1 MARSMLNGPKRGL
14 FYILTCST
22 FYVAGC
28 APQINMNEQLDLVA
42 IPAVW
47 QSPDISA
54 ARSELKW
61 LNENEISDLPA
72 IVLKAL
78 ENNPDIRISANRLR
92 TAMAQQS
99 ITDGARSIT
108 GDIRASATRG
118 GDFEGGTP
126 DNQSFS
132 LRGGLAW
139 EADIWG
145 RLASDSASAEQSVLA
160 SRNDYEY
167 ARMSLATRT
176 AQRWFD
182 VTESVLQNDLL
193 EQNLEKL
200 LQAQDLVDSRYA
212 RGLVDVLDVLQIE
225 TNVATAY
232 SNLANQ
238 RQTVT
243 ERMRTLETL
252 IGSYPTGRVPEK
264 VSLPALDNLIA
275 QGIPTNLLENRPD
288 IMAAKNRVS
297 AANYDLNVAKKALY
311 PSLSVSGS
319 VSAAD
324 SDIEDIFDIE
334 SLAWSVV
341 GNLVQPVLD
350 GSRRRQTVVINE
362 VALDSSLATYL
373 RTILTAY
380 QEAENALTAE
390 VTLAEQEEHLT
401 IAVDR
406 AIASEE
412 KALDQY
418 SKGLVDILSLVNVQR
433 NRISSQQ
440 SLLRVQH
447 RRLLNRADLHLA
459 LGGENIE
466 NYINQMAVANQGE
479 LRQVEISQES
489 L

>member
-1 MARSMLNGPKRGL
+1 MVNIGSKGYKSALLACS
-14 FYILTCST
+14 ILA
-22 FYVAGC
+22 AGC
-28 APQINMNEQLDLVA
+28 APQLNVDDQLNVVA
-42 IPAVW
+42 VPLVW
-47 QSPDISA
+47 QTPDIESVKTD
-54 ARSELKW
+54 LKW
-61 LNENEISDLPA
+61 LGTGEVKDLPA
-72 IVLKAL
+72 IVMQAL
-78 ENNPDIRISANRLR
+78 SNNPDLRVSANRLR
-92 TAMAQQS
+92 TALAQQS
-99 ITDGARSIT
+99 ITDGARSVT
-108 GDIRASATRG
+108 GDIRVSTSRS
-118 GDFEGGTP
+118 GDFQSGTS

-145 RLASDSASAEQSVLA
+145 RLASDSAAAEQSVLA
-160 SRNDYEY
+160 TKNDLEF

-182 VTESVLQNDLL
+182 VTESILQNNLL

-200 LQAQDLVDSRYA
+200 VQAQDLVDRRYA

-225 TNVATAY
+225 TNVASAR
-232 SNLANQ
+232 SNLASQ

-252 IGSYPTGRVPEK
+252 IGSYPSGRVQQDVK
-264 VSLPALDNLIA
+264 LPTLDDLLSM
-275 QGIPTNLLENRPD
+275 GIPSKLLEKRPD
-288 IMAAKNRVS
+288 IMAAKNRVVG
-297 AANYDLNVAKKALY
+297 ANYDLNVAKKALY

-319 VSAAD
+319 TSLSGAEIAD
-324 SDIEDIFDIE
+324 IVDIDR
-334 SLAWSVV
+334 LVWSVV

-350 GSRRRQTVVINE
+350 GSRRRNQIVINE
-362 VALDSSLATYL
+362 VALDSSLANYL
-373 RTILTAY
+373 KIVLAAY

-406 AIASEE
+406 ALASEE

-440 SLLRVQH
+440 SLLRVRH

-466 NYINQMAVANQGE
+466 NYINQMAGTSEVNSTQG
-479 LRQVEISQES
+479 S

>member
-1 MARSMLNGPKRGL
+1 VNIVSKGYKSALLACS
-14 FYILTCST
+14 ILAAS
-22 FYVAGC
+22 C
-28 APQINMNEQLDLVA
+28 APQLNVDDQLDVVA
-42 IPAVW
+42 VPIAW
-47 QSPDISA
+47 QTPDIISVK
-54 ARSELKW
+54 SDLKW
-61 LNENEISDLPA
+61 LGEGEVKDLPI
-72 IVLKAL
+72 IVMQAL
-78 ENNPDIRISANRLR
+78 SNNPDLRVSANRLR
-92 TAMAQQS
+92 TALAQQS

-108 GDIRASATRG
+108 GDIRVSASRS
-118 GDFEGGTP
+118 GDFQSGTS

-145 RLASDSASAEQSVLA
+145 RLASDSAAAEQSVLA
-160 SRNDYEY
+160 TKNDLEF

-182 VTESVLQNDLL
+182 VTESVLQYHLL

-200 LQAQDLVDSRYA
+200 VQAQDLVDRRYA

-225 TNVATAY
+225 TNVASAR
-232 SNLANQ
+232 SSLASQ

-243 ERMRTLETL
+243 ERMRILETL
-252 IGSYPTGRVPEK
+252 IGLYPSGRVHQDVK
-264 VSLPALDNLIA
+264 LPALDDLLPV
-275 QGIPTNLLENRPD
+275 GIPSKLLEKRPD
-288 IMAAKNRVS
+288 IMAAKNRVIG
-297 AANYDLNVAKKALY
+297 ANYDLNVAKKALY

-319 VSAAD
+319 TSL
-324 SDIEDIFDIE
+324 SGSEIEDIVDIDR
-334 SLAWSVV
+334 LVWSVV

-350 GSRRRQTVVINE
+350 GSRRRNQVVINE
-362 VALDSSLATYL
+362 VALDSSLANYL
-373 RTILTAY
+373 KTVLAAY

-406 AIASEE
+406 AIASED

-466 NYINQMAVANQGE
+466 NYINQMASTSETNSAQG
-479 LRQVEISQES
+479 S

>member
-1 MARSMLNGPKRGL
+1 MARLKLSGPKSGL
-14 FYILTCST
+14 LFILTCST
-22 FYVAGC
+22 FFAFGC
-28 APQINMNEQLDLVA
+28 APQINVDEQLDLVA
-42 IPAVW
+42 IPAAW
-47 QSPDISA
+47 QSPDIETV
-54 ARSELKW
+54 RSELKW
-61 LNENEISDLPA
+61 LDADEVSDLPT

-78 ENNPDIRISANRLR
+78 ENNPDLRISANRLR
-92 TAMAQQS
+92 TTLAQQS
-99 ITDGARSIT
+99 ITDGARSVT
-108 GDIRASATRG
+108 GDIRVSASRN
-118 GDFEGGTP
+118 GDFESGTA
-126 DNQSFS
+126 DNQSFT

-145 RLASDSASAEQSVLA
+145 RLASDSAAAEQSVLA

-182 VTESVLQNDLL
+182 VTESVLENDLL

-200 LQAQDLVDSRYA
+200 VQAQDLVDSRYA

-225 TNVATAY
+225 TNVATAR

-243 ERMRTLETL
+243 ERMRVLETL
-252 IGSYPTGRVPEK
+252 IGSYPSGRVPQD
-264 VSLPALDNLIA
+264 VALPALDNLINM
-275 QGIPTNLLENRPD
+275 GLPTNLLENRPD
-288 IMAAKNRVS
+288 IMAAKNRVLAS
-297 AANYDLNVAKKALY
+297 NYDLSVAKKALY
-311 PSLSVSGS
+311 PSLSVSGN
-319 VSAAD
+319 VSA
-324 SDIEDIFDIE
+324 SDNDLEDIFDIE

-380 QEAENALTAE
+380 EEAENALTAE
-390 VTLAEQEEHLT
+390 VTLAEQEQHLT
-401 IAVDR
+401 VAVDR
-406 AIASEE
+406 ALASEE

-466 NYINQMAVANQGE
+466 NYINQMADANQASN
-479 LRQVEISQES
+479 SQES

>member
-1 MARSMLNGPKRGL
+1 MA
-14 FYILTCST
+14 ILVKSGSKNRLMCVAACSA
-22 FYVAGC
+22 FLVAGC
-28 APQINMNEQLDLVA
+28 APHINVNDQLDMVA
-42 IPAVW
+42 IPAEW
-47 QSPDISA
+47 QSPDITTV
-54 ARSELKW
+54 RSELKW
-61 LNENEISDLPA
+61 LNNDEVKDLSS
-72 IVLKAL
+72 IVLLAL
-78 ENNPDIRISANRLR
+78 ENNPDLRVSANRLR
-92 TAMAQQS
+92 TALAQQS
-99 ITDGARSIT
+99 ITSGARSVT
-108 GDIRASATRG
+108 GDIRVSASRS
-118 GDFEGGTP
+118 GDFESGTA

-145 RLASDSASAEQSVLA
+145 RLASDNAAAEQSVL
-160 SRNDYEY
+160 SFKNDLEF

-225 TNVATAY
+225 TNVATAR

-252 IGSYPTGRVPEK
+252 IGSYPSGRVPQDIE
-264 VSLPALDNLIA
+264 LPELDNLVSM
-275 QGIPTNLLENRPD
+275 GIPTNLLANRPD
-288 IMAAKNRVS
+288 IMAAKNRVIG
-297 AANYDLNVAKKALY
+297 ANYDLNVAKKALY
-311 PSLSVSGS
+311 PSLNISGS
-319 VSAAD
+319 TTASGD
-324 SDIEDIFDIE
+324 NLGDIVDIDN
-334 SLAWSVV
+334 LVWSVV

-350 GSRRRQTVVINE
+350 GSRRRQQVVINE
-362 VALDSSLATYL
+362 VALDSSLANYL
-373 RTILTAY
+373 RTVLNAY
-380 QEAENALTAE
+380 EEAENALTAE
-390 VTLAEQEEHLT
+390 VTLAEQERHLT

-406 AIASEE
+406 AIASED

-433 NRISSQQ
+433 NRISAQQ
-440 SLLRVQH
+440 SLLRVKH

-466 NYINQMAVANQGE
+466 NYINQMSVSNQTAS
-479 LRQVEISQES
+479 IQEN

>member
-1 MARSMLNGPKRGL
+1 MIWWRFRQRGK
-14 FYILTCST
+14 
-22 FYVAGC
+22 
-28 APQINMNEQLDLVA
+28 
-42 IPAVW
+42 VW
-47 QSPDISA
+47 IISA

-61 LNENEISDLPA
+61 LNENEGKQFTGDCIKKRLR
-72 IVLKAL
+72 IILNL
-78 ENNPDIRISANRLR
+78 RISANRLR

-108 GDIRASATRG
+108 GDIRVSASRN
-118 GDFEGGTP
+118 GDFESGTP

-145 RLASDSASAEQSVLA
+145 RLASDSAAAEQSVLA

-200 LQAQDLVDSRYA
+200 LQAQDLVDNRYA

-252 IGSYPTGRVPEK
+252 IGSYPSGRVPEE

-275 QGIPTNLLENRPD
+275 TGIPTNLLENRPD
-288 IMAAKNRVS
+288 IMAAKKS
-297 AANYDLNVAKKALY
+297 CLC
-311 PSLSVSGS
+311 
-319 VSAAD
+319 
-324 SDIEDIFDIE
+324 
-334 SLAWSVV
+334 
-341 GNLVQPVLD
+341 
-350 GSRRRQTVVINE
+350 
-362 VALDSSLATYL
+362 
-373 RTILTAY
+373 
-380 QEAENALTAE
+380 
-390 VTLAEQEEHLT
+390 
-401 IAVDR
+401 
-406 AIASEE
+406 
-412 KALDQY
+412 
-418 SKGLVDILSLVNVQR
+418 GLIM
-433 NRISSQQ
+433 I
-440 SLLRVQH
+440 
-447 RRLLNRADLHLA
+447 
-459 LGGENIE
+459 
-466 NYINQMAVANQGE
+466 
-479 LRQVEISQES
+479 
-489 L
+489 

>member
-1 MARSMLNGPKRGL
+1 MARLVFNGSKFGL
-14 FYILTCST
+14 LIILSCST
-22 FYVAGC
+22 LFVTGC
-28 APQINMNEQLDLVA
+28 APQINVDEQLDLVA
-42 IPAVW
+42 IPAAW
-47 QSPDISA
+47 QSPDIEA

-61 LNENEISDLPA
+61 LDADEAQDLSA
-72 IVLKAL
+72 IVLRAL
-78 ENNPDIRISANRLR
+78 ENNPDLRISANRLR
-92 TAMAQQS
+92 TALAQQS
-99 ITDGARSIT
+99 IIDGARSVT
-108 GDIRASATRG
+108 GDIRVSASRS
-118 GDFEGGTP
+118 GDFESGTA

-145 RLASDSASAEQSVLA
+145 RLASDSAAAEQNVL
-160 SRNDYEY
+160 SLKNDLEY

-182 VTESVLQNDLL
+182 VSESILQNDLL
-193 EQNLEKL
+193 EQNLGKL

-225 TNVATAY
+225 TNVATAR
-232 SNLANQ
+232 SGLANQ

-243 ERMRTLETL
+243 ERMRILETL
-252 IGSYPTGRVPEK
+252 IGSYPTGKVPQV
-264 VSLPALDNLIA
+264 VSLPVLDNLIRM
-275 QGIPTNLLENRPD
+275 GIPTNLLEKRPD
-288 IMAAKNRVS
+288 ILSARNQVL
-297 AANYDLNVAKKALY
+297 AANYDLNAAKKALY

-319 VSAAD
+319 TSTSGD
-324 SDIEDIFDIE
+324 EIGDIVDIDT
-334 SLAWSVV
+334 LVWSVV
-341 GNLVQPVLD
+341 GNIVQPILD
-350 GSRRRQTVVINE
+350 GSRRRQQVVINE
-362 VALDSSLATYL
+362 VALDSGIANYV

-380 QEAENALTAE
+380 EEAENALTAE
-390 VTLAEQEEHLT
+390 VTLAEQEEHLA
-401 IAVDR
+401 IAVER

-466 NYINQMAVANQGE
+466 NYINQMADAVQTTSNQE
-479 LRQVEISQES
+479 NL
-489 L
+489 

>member
-1 MARSMLNGPKRGL
+1 MVNIGSKGYKSVLLA
-14 FYILTCST
+14 CSI
-22 FYVAGC
+22 VAAGC
-28 APQINMNEQLDLVA
+28 APQLNVDDQLNVVA
-42 IPAVW
+42 LPNVW
-47 QSPDISA
+47 QTPDINSVK
-54 ARSELKW
+54 SDLKW
-61 LNENEISDLPA
+61 LGAGEVRDLPA
-72 IVLKAL
+72 IVMQALK
-78 ENNPDIRISANRLR
+78 NNPDLRLSANRLR
-92 TAMAQQS
+92 TALAQQS
-99 ITDGARSIT
+99 ITDGGRSIT
-108 GDIRASATRG
+108 GDIRVGASRS
-118 GDFEGGTP
+118 GDFQSGTG

-145 RLASDSASAEQSVLA
+145 RLASDSAAAEQDVLA
-160 SRNDYEY
+160 TKNDLEY

-182 VTESVLQNDLL
+182 VTESVLQNSLL
-193 EQNLEKL
+193 ELNLEKL
-200 LQAQDLVDSRYA
+200 VQAQDLVDSRYA

-225 TNVATAY
+225 TNVASAR
-232 SNLANQ
+232 SNLASQ

-243 ERMRTLETL
+243 ERMRTLEIL
-252 IGSYPTGRVPEK
+252 IGAYPSGRVQQDVK
-264 VSLPALDNLIA
+264 LPALDDLA
-275 QGIPTNLLENRPD
+275 SMGIPSNLLEKRPD
-288 IMAAKNRVS
+288 IMAAKNRVVG
-297 AANYDLNVAKKALY
+297 ANYDLNVAKKALY

-319 VSAAD
+319 TSISGAEIAD
-324 SDIEDIFDIE
+324 IVDIDR
-334 SLAWSVV
+334 LVWSVV

-350 GSRRRQTVVINE
+350 GSRRRQQVVINE
-362 VALDSSLATYL
+362 VSLDSSLANYL
-373 RTILTAY
+373 KTVLAAY

-390 VTLAEQEEHLT
+390 VTLAEQEQHLT

-406 AIASEE
+406 ALASEE

-440 SLLRVQH
+440 SLLRVRH

-466 NYINQMAVANQGE
+466 NYINQTARTNEANS
-479 LRQVEISQES
+479 IQES